1 MCNYCDAYSALV
13 SADPSQTSLQTEAAQ
28 LLQPALEMMLGAD
41 SQAIAPAAETAQAN
55 EAALTQTLSLVVEE
69 LQTRLT
75 SFANSEVETLENM
88 RLAFGDSFSAEAATT
103 LLEAWQAGDFEVLPT
118 IEFLSAAEL
127 GSANGAYAAQ
137 TETIYLSAEAFELYQ
152 NDIARLSAIV
162 AEELGHHIDT
172 VLNGA
177 VDSQGDEGAIFSALV
192 QGEALSAEQLQSLQ
206 QEDDQVTIV
215 ISDGGSDE
223 SSDAQGTRTI
233 EVEQNQ
239 TSQISFE
246 DVTESAGDFISGRS
260 YGAGAWGDFNGDGL
274 PDLWVN
280 NHFGS
285 GRNLFVNNGDG
296 TFTDIVNQVEAGNS
310 DVFLESEIRGDFHG
324 VAWADF
330 DNDGDQDLLQLVGGE
345 GNTSTLGQENTG
357 DRSEPNRL
365 YVNENGVLRDRAPEL
380 GLSYNSAKAQ
390 TPTWLDYDNDGRLDL
405 FHGSTQRADGL
416 NPTTVFRQN
425 ANGRFDDVGDTV
437 LPTELVNKTVRFGGL
452 GYLSDQD
459 LYDLVLPGAIADLFD
474 VTTTP
479 FTNIVDE
486 TIGGSKRLK
495 GARDFAFAD
504 FNNDGLIDAY
514 LARAQAD
521 RLFYNT
527 ADGGLV
533 GVSDSAGIDAVDT
546 SKAAGVVAAD
556 FDNDMDVDIYVV
568 RESANG
574 SNLPNILFD
583 NQGDGTFVAV
593 ANQGGA
599 VSATT
604 GVGDNATVADYDGD
618 GFMDLFVTNGAKTAL
633 RGPQQL
639 FRNRGNE
646 NNWLQ
651 IDLAGAV
658 SLTDSEGNVRVGTNR
673 DGIGAQVYVTAGG
686 VTQRRDQ
693 NGGVHKHSQDFQR
706 LHFGLAQNE
715 QVERIE
721 VRWPSGV
728 VQVLEN
734 VNVNQ
739 VITITEQITGGGGG
753 STPVA
758 ADDTVTTVE
767 DTAVIFG
774 ETTLLSNDNLGD
786 IPTTITA
793 VDTVSAKGG
802 AITGNSDSTY
812 TYTPATDF
820 VGTDSFSYTIT
831 DDDGETSS
839 ATVTVTVTPQPSS
852 DGLLTDGLVLNLN
865 ADAGVSVDTNG
876 VVSGWADQSEFGNDL
891 ISAGDPSLLVDA
903 LNGRNVIEF
912 DGVGDK
918 LSRTLE
924 LNGLPGGNAERTVFL
939 VAKYDGTGY
948 GGAAYGDSS
957 KNQTFGAVVD
967 PNGNLM
973 AQGWG
978 GRNDFSSG
986 ELGTGTGWLL
996 QGIVHDG
1003 TTVSQY
1009 RDGNLIDSRNHTYN
1023 TDVVNGEGLVIG
1035 AEIDSTPNVNMDVAT
1050 LLIYDRSLSTNE
1062 RQQVETYL
1070 QEKYFSND
1078 QNDQGGGGSDGNTG
1092 NPTDDAD
1099 LLFSLRN
1106 GIYLDGI
1113 ATRSEDI
1120 VRYDGTSFSLFFDG
1134 SDVGLGGKG
1143 MNVDAF
1149 TVISDSELLISFD
1162 KAMTLEGAG
1171 EIDDS
1176 DVVKFT
1182 ATSLGEVTAG
1192 TFELYLDGSDV
1203 GLTKGEED
1211 IDGLTGLS
1219 DGSLLIST
1227 QGPSNVPGASANNE
1241 DLLLFRPTSLGENT
1255 SGSWSVYFDGSDV
1268 GLGDDSQEFIDGIA
1282 TDAADKLLF
1291 SAAGNFDVPGLSGAD
1306 DDVFGFTASSVG
1318 STTTGSFDTGLLF
1331 DGSSFGLDKVNIDAI
1346 SLTAPAS

>member
-1 MCNYCDAYSALV
+1 MCNYCDAYSTLV

-41 SQAIAPAAETAQAN
+41 SQAIAPAAETAPAN
-55 EAALTQTLSLVVEE
+55 EAALTQMLSLVVEE

-75 SFANSEVETLENM
+75 SFANSEAETLENM

-103 LLEAWQAGDFEVLPT
+103 LLAAWQAGDFEVLPT
-118 IEFLSAAEL
+118 IEFLSATEL

-137 TETIYLSAEAFELYQ
+137 TGTIYLSAEAFELYQ

-172 VLNGA
+172 VLNGT

-206 QEDDQVTIV
+206 QEADQVTIV
-215 ISDGGSDE
+215 LSDNSSESADE
-223 SSDAQGTRTI
+223 ESASNEPGRRTI

-246 DVTESAGDFISGRS
+246 DVTDTAGDFISARS
-260 YGAGAWGDFNGDGL
+260 YGAGAWGDFNGDGR

-296 TFTDIVNQVEAGNS
+296 TFTDIVNQVEAGTS
-310 DVFLESEIRGDFHG
+310 DVFIASEIAGDFHG

-345 GNTSTLGQENTG
+345 GNTSVLGEENLPP
-357 DRSEPNRL
+357 RSEPNRL
-365 YVNENGVLRDRAPEL
+365 YVNNNGVLRDQARAL
-380 GLSYNSAKAQ
+380 GIAYDSAKAQ
-390 TPTWLDYDNDGRLDL
+390 TPAWLDYDNDGRLDL

-425 ANGRFDDVGDTV
+425 AAGRFDDVGDTV

-452 GYLSDQD
+452 GYLSDSD

-486 TIGGSKRLK
+486 TIGGSNRLK

-533 GVSDSAGIDAVDT
+533 GVSDSAGIDVVDT
-546 SKAAGVVAAD
+546 SQAGGVVAAD

-618 GFMDLFVTNGAKTAL
+618 GFIDLFVTNGAKTAL

-728 VQVLEN
+728 VQQLEN
-734 VNVNQ
+734 VSVNQ
-739 VITITEQITGGGGG
+739 VITITEQITPVTPPVTPPPVTPPPDGTPVMPPVTPPPVTPPPDGTPVTPPVTPPPD
-753 STPVA
+753 STPESPFTAVSGGQSLELTELGNNTVTFGFDDINVA
-758 ADDTVTTVE
+758 RTGLITVFKVSGGARTQIGSFSLLQNGEPSGFSPRFTLSKDDLDEGNVLEFEIVEDGSARRAIATPTDTGASLDFGDGTVLSVSPVEEDTVDYVSGDGESLDFSGTGGADIRFTVYRE
-767 DTAVIFG
+767 AQFDSTVG
-774 ETTLLSNDNLGD
+774 LYQVDSLNGD
-786 IPTTITA
+786 I
-793 VDTVSAKGG
+793 TVG
-802 AITGNSDSTY
+802 
-812 TYTPATDF
+812 
-820 VGTDSFSYTIT
+820 
-831 DDDGETSS
+831 
-839 ATVTVTVTPQPSS
+839 
-852 DGLLTDGLVLNLN
+852 
-865 ADAGVSVDTNG
+865 
-876 VVSGWADQSEFGNDL
+876 
-891 ISAGDPSLLVDA
+891 
-903 LNGRNVIEF
+903 
-912 DGVGDK
+912 
-918 LSRTLE
+918 
-924 LNGLPGGNAERTVFL
+924 
-939 VAKYDGTGY
+939 
-948 GGAAYGDSS
+948 
-957 KNQTFGAVVD
+957 NQTFSVGDAGYAEAALNRAV
-967 PNGNLM
+967 PSAN
-973 AQGWG
+973 
-978 GRNDFSSG
+978 
-986 ELGTGTGWLL
+986 
-996 QGIVHDG
+996 
-1003 TTVSQY
+1003 
-1009 RDGNLIDSRNHTYN
+1009 
-1023 TDVVNGEGLVIG
+1023 
-1035 AEIDSTPNVNMDVAT
+1035 
-1050 LLIYDRSLSTNE
+1050 LST
-1062 RQQVETYL
+1062 
-1070 QEKYFSND
+1070 SD
-1078 QNDQGGGGSDGNTG
+1078 GGSDVFTVSN
-1092 NPTDDAD
+1092 
-1099 LLFSLRN
+1099 
-1106 GIYLDGI
+1106 LDGF
-1113 ATRSEDI
+1113 
-1120 VRYDGTSFSLFFDG
+1120 Y
-1134 SDVGLGGKG
+1134 
-1143 MNVDAF
+1143 
-1149 TVISDSELLISFD
+1149 
-1162 KAMTLEGAG
+1162 
-1171 EIDDS
+1171 
-1176 DVVKFT
+1176 
-1182 ATSLGEVTAG
+1182 G
-1192 TFELYLDGSDV
+1192 TFISVDDGDETNTYFSYESV
-1203 GLTKGEED
+1203 NA
-1211 IDGLTGLS
+1211 
-1219 DGSLLIST
+1219 GSADHVKYI
-1227 QGPSNVPGASANNE
+1227 GNNALGFE
-1241 DLLLFRPTSLGENT
+1241 DLP
-1255 SGSWSVYFDGSDV
+1255 
-1268 GLGDDSQEFIDGIA
+1268 GLGD
-1282 TDAADKLLF
+1282 AD
-1291 SAAGNFDVPGLSGAD
+1291 FDDIV
-1306 DDVFGFTASSVG
+1306 VT
-1318 STTTGSFDTGLLF
+1318 FDT
-1331 DGSSFGLDKVNIDAI
+1331 V
-1346 SLTAPAS
+1346 